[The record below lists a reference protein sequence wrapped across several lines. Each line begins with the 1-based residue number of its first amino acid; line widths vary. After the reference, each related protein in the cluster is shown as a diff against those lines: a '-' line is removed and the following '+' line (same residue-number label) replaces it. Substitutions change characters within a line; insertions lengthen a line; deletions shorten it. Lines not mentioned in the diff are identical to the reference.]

1 MRRGDI
7 PEAFRRRVVDWV
19 YYDLCTYSMY
29 PGKLYREAAQQL
41 VRRYPVLRDVSLEG
55 HGSWYMALR
64 NKGKNGRRR
73 LGNSMPEV
81 NAAMEKRRSHKE
93 KGAEA
98 HPREPQHIPRECTHA
113 SVFGEGEDEAS
124 INGHMAFMAKEMRK
138 RVFDKEKVKNAMD
151 RTFQARRNWIKTE
164 RPLVQDVLNKYPAL
178 RHEEE
183 VRNEFQ
189 RLTGVEA
196 DTSLLSF
203 INNCGEKVL
212 QLASQ
217 KRALQAELKAF
228 WKELEQLPTSE
239 QKYYFA
245 IGVIKSLPGLLREN
259 WQRLVVKLEPGIQHT
274 YPTITYTGDDL
285 LTTGSISVVAEGL
298 SVNVLDAT
306 SAVSLLLCLYWT
318 FNIEYSPVIKNTLS
332 VLERMMGVK
341 YTRLTALPLRV
352 VTALTA

>member
-1 MRRGDI
+1 MIVGWSSFLDI
-7 PEAFRRRVVDWV
+7 FHR
-19 YYDLCTYSMY
+19 Y

-55 HGSWYMALR
+55 HSNMKYSSTAAQTARVLCTQTLVPFRAHGMALQ

-73 LGNSMPEV
+73 LGNGMPEV

-138 RVFDKEKVKNAMD
+138 GVFDKEKVKNAMD

-245 IGVIKSLPGLLREN
+245 IGVIKPLPGLLREN

-285 LTTGSISVVAEGL
+285 LTTGSISAVAEGL
-298 SVNVLDAT
+298 SVNALDAT

-332 VLERMMGVK
+332 VLE
-341 YTRLTALPLRV
+341 
-352 VTALTA
+352 